1 MSRTAASPRPTD
13 HLVRGSAFLMAATLT
28 ASAVGFAFWLVAARL
43 YSPGEI
49 GIASTLIS
57 ATTLIAYL
65 SLLGLNN
72 SLIRYLP
79 LSKNRDAEVTQSILV
94 TVGGAL
100 LVATVYVVV
109 APLVAP
115 RLVLLSDSPAH
126 SFFFVILTAAA
137 AANLLTDSAFI
148 ALRGAKYNLL
158 VNGIVQSL
166 IKLALVAPLVALG
179 AFGLYVAYGLS
190 AVVAVVLSVALL
202 CRVMGL
208 RPRPGRPGTLRGY
221 LGYSGG
227 TYVSACLN
235 LLPILAIPLI
245 VLNEQGAEEAGYYFV
260 AFQIATLLNS
270 ISFAICESAFAEG
283 AHDAG
288 QLGTVAR
295 RSAKLAFT
303 AQTAGALLTAIAAP
317 YVLGFFGSSY
327 SDNATELLIVLALG
341 SIAVAFNTWTSMLLK
356 LTGNG
361 MSWLIGSHFVYA
373 VGIIAGTQ
381 VLAGRDLVWIGVVWG
396 AGNAVCGLIALIG
409 ITESR
414 RRETHIWESA
424 GA

>member
-1 MSRTAASPRPTD
+1 VSEAALTGSTTD
-13 HLVRGSAFLMAATLT
+13 HLLRGSAFLMAATLA
-28 ASAVGFAFWLVAARL
+28 ASVVGFAFWLVAARL

-79 LSKNRDAEVTQSILV
+79 LSKNRDAEVTQAVIV
-94 TVGGAL
+94 TVVGAL
-100 LVATVYVVV
+100 LVATAYVVV

-115 RLVLLSDSPAH
+115 RLVLLSASVGH
-126 SFFFVILTAAA
+126 SIVFVILTAAA
-137 AANLLTDSAFI
+137 AANLLTDSVFI

-158 VNGIVQSL
+158 VDGVVQSL
-166 IKLALVAPLVALG
+166 LKVALVAPLVALG
-179 AFGLYVAYGLS
+179 AFGLYVAYGLA
-190 AVVAVVLSVALL
+190 AVVAVALSVALL
-202 CRVMGL
+202 CRMMAL
-208 RPRPGRPGTLRGY
+208 RPRLGRRRTLRGY

-245 VLNEQGAEEAGYYFV
+245 VLNEQGAEAAGYYFV

-270 ISFAICESAFAEG
+270 VSFAICESAFAEG

-288 QLGTVAR
+288 QLKSVAR

-317 YVLGFFGSSY
+317 YLLGFFGSNY
-327 SDNATELLIVLALG
+327 SEQATQLLVVLALG

-361 MSWLIGSHFVYA
+361 ISWLIGSHFVYA
-373 VGIIAGTQ
+373 VAIIAGTQ
-381 VLAGRDLVWIGVVWG
+381 ALAGRDLVWIAVVWG
-396 AGNAVCGLIALIG
+396 AGNALCGLIAIIG
-409 ITESR
+409 IGASR
-414 RRETHIWESA
+414 RHETHIWESA

>member
-1 MSRTAASPRPTD
+1 M
-13 HLVRGSAFLMAATLT
+13 
-28 ASAVGFAFWLVAARL
+28 
-43 YSPGEI
+43 
-49 GIASTLIS
+49 
-57 ATTLIAYL
+57 
-65 SLLGLNN
+65 
-72 SLIRYLP
+72 
-79 LSKNRDAEVTQSILV
+79 
-94 TVGGAL
+94 
-100 LVATVYVVV
+100 
-109 APLVAP
+109 
-115 RLVLLSDSPAH
+115 
-126 SFFFVILTAAA
+126 
-137 AANLLTDSAFI
+137 
-148 ALRGAKYNLL
+148 
-158 VNGIVQSL
+158 
-166 IKLALVAPLVALG
+166 
-179 AFGLYVAYGLS
+179 AYGLS

-208 RPRPGRPGTLRGY
+208 RPRRGRPGTLRGY

-245 VLNEQGAEEAGYYFV
+245 VLNEQGSREAGYYFV

-270 ISFAICESAFAEG
+270 VSFAICESAFAEG

-317 YVLGFFGSSY
+317 VRPAASSDRATP
-327 SDNATELLIVLALG
+327 SNATELLIVLALG

-414 RRETHIWESA
+414 RHETHIWESA